1 MKKRIL
7 VVENDLAILELIT
20 LVLHEEDYVVDAI
33 PTEKNIFDHIVSF
46 VPDAILLDIVMPTL
60 KGTELCREIKA
71 AEGTKHIP
79 VIVLST
85 HPQIQKVKEVCAD
98 EVVEKPF
105 DIDGLLGVLDEQ
117 LRKAD
122 KHFQF

>member
-122 KHFQF
+122 KHFQC

>member
-7 VVENDLAILELIT
+7 VVENDSAILELIT

-105 DIDGLLGVLDEQ
+105 DIDGLLGVLDAQ
-117 LRKAD
+117 LRNAD
-122 KHFQF
+122 KHFQC

>member
-7 VVENDLAILELIT
+7 VVENNPDILELIT
-20 LVLHEEDYVVDAI
+20 LVLNEEGYVVDVVPAN
-33 PTEKNIFDHIVSF
+33 KNIFEHIVSF
-46 VPDAILLDIVMPTL
+46 VPHAILLDITAPTDA
-60 KGTELCREIKA
+60 GTELCREIKA

-98 EVVEKPF
+98 DVVEKPF
-105 DIDGLLGVLDEQ
+105 DIDGLLEVLDEQ
-117 LRKAD
+117 LRKAS
-122 KHFQF
+122 